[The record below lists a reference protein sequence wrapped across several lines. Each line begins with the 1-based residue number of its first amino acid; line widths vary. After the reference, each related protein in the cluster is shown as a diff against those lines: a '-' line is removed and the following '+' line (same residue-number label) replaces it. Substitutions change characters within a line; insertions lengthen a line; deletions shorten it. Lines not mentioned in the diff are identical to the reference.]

1 MIFQAEVLIT
11 PREGVL
17 DTQGKPVEKTLT
29 HLGYKGVDEVRVG
42 KIVTMKLEANT
53 KQEAVKIL
61 ESMCSDLLCNDLIE
75 TFSISVKETVR

>member
-17 DTQGKPVEKTLT
+17 DTQGKAVEKTLT
-29 HLGYKGVDEVRVG
+29 HLGYKGLDEVRVG
-42 KIVTMKLEANT
+42 KIVTMKLEADSE
-53 KQEAVKIL
+53 QEAVKSL

-75 TFSISVKETVR
+75 TFNISVRETGR

>member
-17 DTQGKPVEKTLT
+17 DTQGKAVEKTLT
-29 HLGYKGVDEVRVG
+29 HLGYKGLDEVRVG
-42 KIVTMKLEANT
+42 KIVKMKLEADT
-53 KQEAVKIL
+53 EQEAVKSL

>member
-17 DTQGKPVEKTLT
+17 DTQGKAGEKTLT

>member
-17 DTQGKPVEKTLT
+17 DTQGKAVEKTLT
-29 HLGYKGVDEVRVG
+29 HRGYKGVSEVRVG
-42 KIVTMKLEANT
+42 KIVRMQLNAPTAEA
-53 KQEAVKIL
+53 AVKDL

-75 TFSISVKETVR
+75 TFNISVREMI